1 MAGNRPARKRR
12 EKEFA
17 RLADRPRRTDQATD
31 RELARLAGIADI
43 LRHLSRVSGARPRP
57 HFREALRRRLVTS
70 AAASGPRPAHRPR
83 TGGRGAAHRAP
94 RHHDG
99 HRRVTLAVG
108 TFLVA
113 TLAAVSTVSATGA
126 LPGDPFYGVKR
137 AAQSTILIAATSE
150 RARGHRQLDLA
161 AARLA
166 EVDEL
171 LERDSERAG
180 PAIAAALR
188 DMDARARAGDAALTG
203 AYRRSLDI
211 RPLNALD
218 AFARDQRA
226 RLAAILVAV
235 PAPARSKARES
246 LELVARIGD
255 RAVTL
260 LARSCHTDA
269 SCASGRPA

>member
-12 EKEFA
+12 EEEFA
-17 RLADRPRRTDQATD
+17 RLVDRPRRTDPATD
-31 RELARLAGIADI
+31 RELARLAGIAET
-43 LRHLSRVSGARPRP
+43 LHRLSRVSGTRPRP
-57 HFREALRRRLVTS
+57 PFRTALRRRLVAS
-70 AAASGPRPAHRPR
+70 AAASGPRPTHRPR

-94 RHHDG
+94 RHHGG

-108 TFLVA
+108 AFLVA

-137 AAQSTILIAATSE
+137 AAQSSTLIAATSE

-180 PAIAAALR
+180 TPIATALR
-188 DMDARARAGDAALTG
+188 DMDARTRAGNAALTR

-211 RPLNALD
+211 RPLNTLD

-226 RLAAILVAV
+226 GLAAILATV
-235 PAPARSKARES
+235 PSPARSRARES
-246 LELVARIGD
+246 LQLVERVGD

-260 LARSCHTDA
+260 LAKSCHTDA
-269 SCASGRPA
+269 SCVPGRPA